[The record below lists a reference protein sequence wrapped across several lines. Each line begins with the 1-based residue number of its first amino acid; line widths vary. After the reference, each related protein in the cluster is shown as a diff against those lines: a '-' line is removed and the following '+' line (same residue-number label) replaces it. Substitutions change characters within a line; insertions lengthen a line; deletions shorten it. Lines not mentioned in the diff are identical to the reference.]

1 MFKGRKLSE
10 CMPAALEQLTALL
23 RAKQLDRTLSS
34 FPAPIERVAFGIPE
48 LDGPLQGGLPRG
60 QLSELIG
67 PRSSGRTSVMHAI
80 LAAATK
86 RGELSALV
94 DTLDTFD
101 PPSAASAQIDLQH
114 LLWVRGPSLAHIQG
128 SQGSQGSLG
137 SRGSHDLLLSA
148 VERAVKAFNLILQA
162 GRFAVVVLDLAD
174 VPMPIVRRL
183 PFTTWLRLQR
193 VLEKSDPAGL
203 LLAEDHIGRSAR
215 GFTVQLS
222 RPVQASLHQPS
233 PWETPSLRYQ
243 VSAVTSRITK
253 ITKGHEDHE
262 GHEETPRVLRECSS

>member
-10 CMPAALEQLTALL
+10 CMPAALEHLAALL
-23 RAKQLDRTLSS
+23 RKKQLDRTLSS
-34 FPAPIERVAFGIPE
+34 FPAPIERVASGIPE

-80 LAAATK
+80 LAAATM

-101 PPSAASAQIDLQH
+101 PPSAAAARIDLQH
-114 LLWVRGPSLAHIQG
+114 LLWVRGLSLAHAP
-128 SQGSQGSLG
+128 
-137 SRGSHDLLLSA
+137 GSHDLLLGA

-193 VLEKSDPAGL
+193 VLETSDPAGL
-203 LLAEDHIGRSAR
+203 LVAEDHIGRSAH
-215 GFTVQLS
+215 GFTVQVS
-222 RPVQASLHQPS
+222 TPQQASLQQPS
-233 PWETPSLRYQ
+233 PWETPSISYQ
-243 VSAVTSRITK
+243 VSAVNSRITK

-262 GHEETPRVLRECSS
+262 EALRVLREHSSCAS

>member
-1 MFKGRKLSE
+1 
-10 CMPAALEQLTALL
+10 MPAALEQLTALL
-23 RAKQLDRTLSS
+23 RTKQLDRTLSS
-34 FPAPIERVAFGIPE
+34 APASIERVAFGIPE

-80 LAAATK
+80 LGAATM

-101 PPSAASAQIDLQH
+101 PPSAAGAQIDLQH
-114 LLWVRGPSLAHIQG
+114 LLWVRGPSLAH
-128 SQGSQGSLG
+128 SLGSQGSLG
-137 SRGSHDLLLSA
+137 SRGSQGSLGSLGLGGSHDLLLSA

-193 VLEKSDPAGL
+193 VLEKGEPAGL
-203 LLAEDHIGRSAR
+203 LIAEDHIGRSAR
-215 GFTVQLS
+215 GFTVQLT
-222 RPVQASLHQPS
+222 RPPQASLHQPS
-233 PWETPSLRYQ
+233 PWETPSLSYQ
-243 VSAVTSRITK
+243 LSAVSSQLTV
-253 ITKGHEDHE
+253 
-262 GHEETPRVLRECSS
+262 PLRAGPARKLRADS

>member
-1 MFKGRKLSE
+1 ML
-10 CMPAALEQLTALL
+10 AALEHLTALL
-23 RAKQLDRTLSS
+23 RTRQLDRTLSS
-34 FPAPIERVAFGIPE
+34 APAHPVERVAFGIPE

-67 PRSSGRTSVMHAI
+67 PRSSGRTSVTHAI
-80 LAAATK
+80 LAAATI

-101 PPSAASAQIDLQH
+101 PPSAAAARIDLQH
-114 LLWVRGPSLAHIQG
+114 LLWVRGPSLAH
-128 SQGSQGSLG
+128 SLGSLG
-137 SRGSHDLLLSA
+137 SRGSHDLLLGA

-193 VLEKSDPAGL
+193 VLEGSEPAGL
-203 LLAEDHIGRSAR
+203 LVAEDHIGRSAR

-222 RPVQASLHQPS
+222 RPQQTLVQHS
-233 PWETPSLRYQ
+233 PWEPPAFCYQ
-243 VSAVTSRITK
+243 FSAVNSRITK

-262 GHEETPRVLRECSS
+262 ETSSCSS